1 MTEALTI
8 RSLRAG
14 YGPRTV
20 LADLSIPGISAGQI
34 VSLVGPNAAG
44 KSTLLRAIAGLI
56 SAEGEVNVEGRNL
69 LAIGQNER
77 SRFVAFMPQSL
88 PHGTNLIVLEA
99 VISALSASPLT
110 SSNEASFG
118 ERAVRALNRVGLAEQ
133 TLEPLERLSGGQRQL
148 VGIAQA
154 IVRNPRILLLDEPTS
169 ALDLR
174 NQLEIMSVIRGLAD
188 EGHTIVVVMHDLA
201 LAARW
206 SDRTVLLHQGR
217 VIADGAPVET
227 ITPENLALAYQVEAR
242 VERCS
247 GGFLQVIADRPS
259 AAKSAE

>member
-1 MTEALTI
+1 MTEALSI
-8 RSLRAG
+8 RGLRAG

-20 LADLSIPGISAGQI
+20 IGGLSISGIEPGQI

-56 SAEGEVNVEGRNL
+56 AAEGEVDLAGRNL
-69 LAIGQNER
+69 LAISQNER
-77 SRFVAFMPQSL
+77 SKFVAFMPQSL
-88 PHGTNLIVLEA
+88 PQGANLIVLEA
-99 VISALSASPLT
+99 VISALSASAPAMSHET
-110 SSNEASFG
+110 SFG
-118 ERAVRALNRVGLAEQ
+118 ERAVRALNRVGLSEQ

-188 EGHTIVVVMHDLA
+188 EGHMIVAVMHDLA

-206 SDRTVLLHQGR
+206 SDRTILLHQGR
-217 VIADGAPVET
+217 IVADGTPAET
-227 ITPENLALAYQVEAR
+227 ITTENLALAYQVEAR

-259 AAKSAE
+259 AHKGRE

>member
-1 MTEALTI
+1 MTESLSI

-20 LADLSIPGISAGQI
+20 IAGLSISGIEPGQI

-56 SAEGEVNVEGRNL
+56 AAEGEVDLAGRNL
-69 LAIGQNER
+69 LAISQNER
-77 SRFVAFMPQSL
+77 SKFVAFMPQSL
-88 PHGTNLIVLEA
+88 PQGANLIVLEA
-99 VISALSASPLT
+99 VISALSASAPAM
-110 SSNEASFG
+110 SNETSFG
-118 ERAVRALNRVGLAEQ
+118 ERAVRALNRVGLSEQ

-154 IVRNPRILLLDEPTS
+154 IVRNPRVLLLDEPTS

-188 EGHTIVVVMHDLA
+188 EGHMIVAVMHDLA

-206 SDRTVLLHQGR
+206 SDRTILLHQGR
-217 VIADGAPVET
+217 IVADGTPAET
-227 ITPENLALAYQVEAR
+227 ITTENLALAYQVEAR

-259 AAKSAE
+259 AHKSRE